1 MKKFLISFIFQIIFI
16 NSYSQNLVPRFN
28 ERSNNKKDLDSLSK
42 LYRMEVIGYW
52 YSSIQNK
59 KSITLWYEVGKVR
72 KDTTILLSQNIIIK

>member
-1 MKKFLISFIFQIIFI
+1 MRKFLISFIFQIIFI
-16 NSYSQNLVPRFN
+16 NAYSQNLVSRSN

-42 LYRMEVIGYW
+42 LYKVEVIGYW

-72 KDTTILLSQNIIIK
+72 KDTTIILSQNLTK

>member
-1 MKKFLISFIFQIIFI
+1 MLLSNVLLFI
-16 NSYSQNLVPRFN
+16 NSYSQNLVSRFN

-42 LYRMEVIGYW
+42 LYKKEVVGYW

-72 KDTTILLSQNIIIK
+72 KDTTIILSQNLTK